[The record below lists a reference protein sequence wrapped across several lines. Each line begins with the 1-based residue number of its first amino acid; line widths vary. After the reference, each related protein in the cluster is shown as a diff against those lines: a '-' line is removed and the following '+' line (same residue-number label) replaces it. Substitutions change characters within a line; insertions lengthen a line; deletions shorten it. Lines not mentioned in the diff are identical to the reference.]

1 MVSNNISI
9 HLHAIFYHI
18 GYFRQTTRS
27 FIFRALA
34 RYNFIVRNSN
44 SPKTNVMSI
53 SFFIIGGVIFSI
65 YMYFT
70 IWNIF
75 YSNKKQKEENYPNI
89 TGKEIPKKNDL

>member
-1 MVSNNISI
+1 
-9 HLHAIFYHI
+9 
-18 GYFRQTTRS
+18 
-27 FIFRALA
+27 
-34 RYNFIVRNSN
+34 
-44 SPKTNVMSI
+44 MSI